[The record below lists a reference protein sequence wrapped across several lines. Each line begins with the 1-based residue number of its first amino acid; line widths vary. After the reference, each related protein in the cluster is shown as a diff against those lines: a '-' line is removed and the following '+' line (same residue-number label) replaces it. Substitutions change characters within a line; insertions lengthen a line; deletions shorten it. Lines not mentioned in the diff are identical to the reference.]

1 MYPKAIAPLQRAQY
15 KLRFPLIALVLAL
28 ISLAFLISTTAQ
40 AAPAPLQADTQ
51 VFEALLTGPAE
62 PNHPDTV
69 ATGRAVFALSADETT
84 LFYHLSVSDII
95 SVTASHIHIG
105 APGVAGP
112 VVINLLN
119 GAPLAPDT
127 PVSGSATVTP
137 TQVAEL
143 KAGNYY
149 VNVHTVA
156 NPAGEIRGQIGAYTP
171 AVSYHALLLGAN
183 EAPTP
188 VDTAARG
195 LARFELSG
203 ATTLSYTVYV
213 TDITGVTASHIH
225 LGAAGV
231 AGPVVYP
238 LFTGGGSF
246 GNNAPISGTIAL
258 DAEQLVNLLT
268 GNHYVNV
275 HTTANA
281 PGEIRGQ
288 IVSASTFWAAL
299 SGAQETPPVE
309 SAATGKAI
317 LALNGAADALAY
329 RVMVSNIVSV
339 TASHIHKAP
348 AGVAGP
354 VVFPLFTGGGSF
366 DANRPVSGTLALD
379 WAQVLDLI
387 GDDYYVNVH
396 TSAHAP
402 GEIRGQIGAYA
413 PPVHHVALLRGD
425 HEVPPNEAPGAG
437 LGRVVL
443 NASQGLINYT
453 LAVTDITGI
462 SASHI
467 HKAPTGVS
475 GPVVVG
481 LYSGV
486 GPFDGDNP
494 IGGGA
499 HLTAANLVDMLTG
512 YYYINVHTPT
522 NPGGELRGQIGN
534 AGLFQAALSGDQEAP
549 PVSSNASGKAVL
561 ALNDMANELV
571 YRVRV
576 SNIMSV
582 TASHIHL
589 GAAGVSGGVLFPLF
603 TGGGSFDPTHP
614 ISGSL
619 SLNTSQVLD
628 LVQDEYYIN
637 VHTAI
642 TPSGEIRGQVLA
654 YAPNSNLAV
663 DLAGA
668 NEVPA
673 MSSNASGAAALHLDA
688 LSGQLSYSVILR
700 DISDVTASHIHKGV
714 AGVSGPVVF
723 PLFTGAGSFG
733 PGSPIGGCLALNAQY
748 LVDLLTD
755 YYYINVHTS
764 AHPTGE
770 IRGQIDAAF
779 TDAPTYLPVIFT
791 E

>member
-1 MYPKAIAPLQRAQY
+1 MCPKATALRQRAQY
-15 KLRFPLIALVLAL
+15 QLRFPLIAFVLAL
-28 ISLAFLISTTAQ
+28 MSFTFLISTAAQ
-40 AAPAPLQADTQ
+40 AAPRALQANVQT
-51 VFEALLTGPAE
+51 FEALLTGPAE

-69 ATGRAVFALSADETT
+69 ATGRAVFALSEDETT
-84 LFYHLSVSDII
+84 LFYHLSVSDIV

-112 VVINLLN
+112 VVIDLLN

-149 VNVHTVA
+149 VNVHTAA
-156 NPAGEIRGQIGAYTP
+156 NAAGEIRGQIDAYTP
-171 AVSYHALLLGAN
+171 AADYHALLLGRN
-183 EAPTP
+183 EAPAP
-188 VDTAARG
+188 VETEARG
-195 LARFELSG
+195 LARFVLSG
-203 ATTLSYTVYV
+203 TTTLSYTVYV
-213 TDITGVTASHIH
+213 TDIVDVTASHIH
-225 LGAAGV
+225 VGPAGV
-231 AGPVVYP
+231 AGPVAYP
-238 LFTGGGSF
+238 LFTGSGSF
-246 GNNAPISGTIAL
+246 GNNDPISGTITL
-258 DAEQLVNLLT
+258 DPEQLVNFLT

-275 HTTANA
+275 HTAANGA
-281 PGEIRGQ
+281 GEIRGQ

-309 SAATGKAI
+309 SSATGKAI
-317 LALNGAADALAY
+317 LALNGAADELAY
-329 RVMVSNIVSV
+329 RVMVSNIMSV
-339 TASHIHKAP
+339 TASHIHKAA

-354 VVFPLFTGGGSF
+354 VVFPLFTGSGSF
-366 DANRPVSGTLALD
+366 DASHPVSGTLALD

-387 GDDYYVNVH
+387 DDGYYVNVH

-402 GEIRGQIGAYA
+402 GEIRGQVAAYT

-425 HEVPPNEAPGAG
+425 HEVPPNDAIGAG

-443 NASQGLINYT
+443 NASQGIINYT

-499 HLTAANLVDMLTG
+499 HVTAANLVDMLTG
-512 YYYINVHTPT
+512 YYYINIHTPAH
-522 NPGGELRGQIGN
+522 PGGELRGQIGN
-534 AGLFQAALSGDQEAP
+534 AGLFHAALTGGQEVPA
-549 PVSSNASGKAVL
+549 VATNAAGKAVL
-561 ALNDMANELV
+561 ALNDMANELA

-589 GAAGVSGGVLFPLF
+589 GAAGVGGGVIFPLF
-603 TGGGSFDPTHP
+603 TGSGSFDASHP

-642 TPSGEIRGQVLA
+642 TPSGEIRGQVVA
-654 YAPNSNLAV
+654 YAPDSEFAV

-668 NEVPA
+668 NEVPPV
-673 MSSNASGAAALHLDA
+673 SSAASGNAALHLDA
-688 LSGQLSYSVILR
+688 LSAQLSYSVILK
-700 DISDVTASHIHKGV
+700 DITDVTASHIHKGI

-723 PLFTGAGSFG
+723 PLFTGEGSFG
-733 PGSPIGGCLALNAQY
+733 PGSPIGGCLALTAQN

-764 AHPTGE
+764 ANPPGE
-770 IRGQIDAAF
+770 IRGQVDAGF
-779 TDAPTYLPVIFT
+779 MDSPTYLPIAFK